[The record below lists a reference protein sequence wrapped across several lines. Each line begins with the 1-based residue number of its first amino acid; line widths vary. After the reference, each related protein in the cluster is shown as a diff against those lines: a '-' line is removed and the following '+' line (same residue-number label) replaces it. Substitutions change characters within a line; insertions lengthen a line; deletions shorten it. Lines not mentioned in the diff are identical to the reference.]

1 MKNIISLKSDI
12 KLVTQINSQQFFSDK
27 DKLMTKLEGMERT
40 RIKKRLRMIKNLN
53 FQIWQKKKETLVLG
67 LLTKPPISNQTK
79 SITGRT
85 WQIRQIIRKIK
96 QAGRPR
102 KISWVLE

>member
-40 RIKKRLRMIKNLN
+40 RIKKKGWEWLKAEFSNLAEKKRDIGTRTSYKATNIK
-53 FQIWQKKKETLVLG
+53 
-67 LLTKPPISNQTK
+67 SD
-79 SITGRT
+79 
-85 WQIRQIIRKIK
+85 KI
-96 QAGRPR
+96 
-102 KISWVLE
+102 